1 MTYDATT
8 LLIYCCAFLLPVA
21 ILICLSLFVLTRGL
35 HSLENRLIAFICCCY
50 MVSFISIFFAHL
62 QPTIHPYLT
71 NYVHAPIGILSL
83 SALMHLAYWLIRNL
97 NQVRI
102 PFAPF
107 IFYVPAAAVFI
118 GAFFAPLPTTGFENG
133 NIWLQ
138 NTMTPFISL
147 VYSLSAI
154 LLLGLLG
161 FASYIALKVRRG
173 IQKKMF
179 YYFSSVLIIIIGA
192 FYTVEWLLPP
202 QTAFPFMSMY
212 IQVACILAV
221 GAGMV
226 HLELSPSIAN
236 RYRELITVAPIGI
249 VILDH
254 EFRISEIN
262 DNARE
267 PIEQYGVENI
277 VHQLFFNDLSL
288 NHSGS
293 IYNLLTKRGI
303 LTNHIVRMEDPFS
316 DDAYFLSV
324 NASILEEEHHYFY
337 YLSYFDMTEE
347 MKQQQRL
354 HQLAYED
361 QLTHLPNRAYFIP
374 KVTNLINTLK
384 MGTLILMDLN
394 SFKQI
399 NDTYGHKIG
408 DYVLQYTAQL
418 LRDAAQPTHEL
429 ARLGGDE
436 FVLYLPDSNEA
447 FAMRFVDDLRTRFV
461 SNPFQY
467 EDLSFIISPSIGYA
481 IVHADVSAH
490 FEYYYQ
496 LADDAMYVDKQRIKK
511 ARDL

>member
-8 LLIYCCAFLLPVA
+8 LLLYCCAFLIPVV
-21 ILICLSLFVLTRGL
+21 ILICLSLFILTRGL
-35 HSLENRLIAFICCCY
+35 HSLENQLIAFISFCH
-50 MVSFISIFFAHL
+50 MLTFISVFISYL
-62 QPTIHPYLT
+62 KPNLNPYLT
-71 NYVHAPIGILSL
+71 NYLHAPIGILSL
-83 SALMHLAYWLIRNL
+83 GALMHLAYWLIRNL
-97 NQVRI
+97 EQVRI

-107 IFYVPAAAVFI
+107 VFYVPAIGVFI
-118 GAFFAPLPTTGFENG
+118 GAFFAPLSTAHFLDNS
-133 NIWLQ
+133 IWFQ
-138 NTMTPFISL
+138 NSMTPFLSF
-147 VYSLSAI
+147 VYSLSAF
-154 LLLGLLG
+154 LLLALLG
-161 FASYIALKVRRG
+161 FAIYIALKIRRG

-179 YYFSSVLIIIIGA
+179 YYFASVLVIIIGA

-202 QTAFPFMSMY
+202 NVTFPFMSMY

-236 RYRELITVAPIGI
+236 RYRELINVSPIGI

-254 EFRISEIN
+254 EFKITEIN

-267 PIEQYGVENI
+267 PIEQYGVENV

-288 NHSGS
+288 TKSGS
-293 IYNLLTKRGI
+293 IYDLLTKDHVI
-303 LTNHIVRMEDPFS
+303 TNHVVRMEDPYS
-316 DDAYFLSV
+316 DDVYFLSV

-347 MKQQQRL
+347 MQQQQRI

-361 QLTHLPNRAYFIP
+361 QLTKLPNRAYFIP
-374 KVTNLINTLK
+374 KVTSLIETLQV
-384 MGTLILMDLN
+384 GTLILMDLN

-408 DYVLQYTAQL
+408 DYVLQHTAQI
-418 LRDAAQPTHEL
+418 LRDASQTTYEL

-436 FVLYLPDSNEA
+436 FVLYLPDSNEG
-447 FAMRFVDDLRTRFV
+447 FAMRFVDELRNLFV
-461 SNPFQY
+461 TNSFQH
-467 EDLSFIISPSIGYA
+467 ESLSFIISPSIGYA
-481 IVHADVSAH
+481 LVHSDISLH

-496 LADDAMYVDKQRIKK
+496 IADETMYADKQRIKK